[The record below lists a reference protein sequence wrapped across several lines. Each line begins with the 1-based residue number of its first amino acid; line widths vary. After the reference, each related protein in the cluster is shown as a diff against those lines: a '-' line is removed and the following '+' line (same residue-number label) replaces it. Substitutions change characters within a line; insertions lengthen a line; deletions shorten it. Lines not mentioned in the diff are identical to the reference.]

1 MFLNRSRKSRK
12 TLANSKRCCSVRLS
26 VCLSSSAPQEDKRLL
41 TEERDTGGKLSC
53 HELSLLQEL
62 I

>member
-12 TLANSKRCCSVRLS
+12 TLANSKRRCSVRLS
-26 VCLSSSAPQEDKRLL
+26 VGLSSSVPQEDKRLL
-41 TEERDTGGKLSC
+41 TEERDTGKLSC
-53 HELSLLQEL
+53 RELSLLQEL